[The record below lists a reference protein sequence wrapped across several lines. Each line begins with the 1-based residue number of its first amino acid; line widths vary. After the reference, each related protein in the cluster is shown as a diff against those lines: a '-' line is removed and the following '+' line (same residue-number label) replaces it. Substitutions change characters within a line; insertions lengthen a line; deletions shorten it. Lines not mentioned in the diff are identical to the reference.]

1 MNKLIKLG
9 CIALA
14 GTLLFSCETDPEKLE
29 IVKPYPKSDQYYAD
43 LRDYKNSDHEIV
55 FGWFGN
61 WSATGASASNYMK
74 SLPDSID
81 MVGLWGG
88 WQTIT
93 EAQRKDMED
102 SQHKRGLKV
111 IATSL
116 FDGFEMGVAPDGAT
130 AATTTSRKAI
140 SRPSSVLRMLSAN
153 ASSTTDTTDLISTTS
168 RTSAPARNP
177 TAYRASPTA
186 TKSSWM
192 S

>member
-74 SLPDSID
+74 SLPDCC
-81 MVGLWGG
+81 M
-88 WQTIT
+88 
-93 EAQRKDMED
+93 
-102 SQHKRGLKV
+102 
-111 IATSL
+111 
-116 FDGFEMGVAPDGAT
+116 
-130 AATTTSRKAI
+130 
-140 SRPSSVLRMLSAN
+140 
-153 ASSTTDTTDLISTTS
+153 
-168 RTSAPARNP
+168 
-177 TAYRASPTA
+177 
-186 TKSSWM
+186 
-192 S
+192 